1 MPNFWGIVMA
11 KYSTEAKRKVVYEYL
26 AGHGSYE
33 TLSKL
38 YHVLCASFF
47 GGVIKRSLSM
57 GSDVPVHSKST
68 LFNLSVLR
76 YNLNQII
83 RMILWAV

>member
-38 YHVLCASFF
+38 YHVLCAPF
-47 GGVIKRSLSM
+47 GGGYQAFVID
-57 GSDVPVHSKST
+57 G
-68 LFNLSVLR
+68 LR
-76 YNLNQII
+76 CSRAQQIYTF
-83 RMILWAV
+83 

>member
-1 MPNFWGIVMA
+1 MNILQDTEVM
-11 KYSTEAKRKVVYEYL
+11 KHYRSSITFCVHPL
-26 AGHGSYE
+26 
-33 TLSKL
+33 
-38 YHVLCASFF
+38 

-57 GSDVPVHSKST
+57 GSDAPVHSKST